1 MGVQIDTIALGIGH
15 SYVIRDQGAIVVDCG
30 DTKKTKKF
38 VKGIESISVKP
49 EEIRLIIITHG
60 HFDHIGTAAE
70 IKKITGAKVAMHER
84 EKDWLEKGLMP
95 LPPGLNKWGTVLCGI
110 MKVFMVPF
118 RTILPA
124 KVDIVLDDN
133 EFSLL
138 DYNIPGKILHTPGH
152 SSGSVSVLLETGDA
166 FVGDL
171 AMNTLPMRFSPG
183 LPVFGDSIEMIKNS
197 WKLLLNQG
205 AKMVYP
211 AHGNPFPVGV
221 IEKALAEG

>member
-1 MGVQIDTIALGIGH
+1 MGVKIDTIALGVGH
-15 SYVIRDQGAIVVDCG
+15 SYVIRDQGAIIVDCG
-30 DTKKTKKF
+30 DTKKAKEF
-38 VKGIESISVKP
+38 VKEIENISLKP
-49 EEIRLIIITHG
+49 EEIKLIVITHG

-70 IKKITGAKVAMHER
+70 IKKITRAKIAMHIR
-84 EKDWLEKGLMP
+84 EKDWLENGLMP
-95 LPPGLNKWGTVLCGI
+95 LPPGLSMWGTVLLGI

-118 RTILPA
+118 RTITPTQ
-124 KVDIVLDDN
+124 VDIVLDDN
-133 EFSLL
+133 EFSLK
-138 DYNIPGKILHTPGH
+138 DYDIPGKVIHTPGH

-183 LPVFGDSIEMIKNS
+183 LPVFGDSMEMIKNS
-197 WKLLLNQG
+197 WCLLLNQG

-211 AHGNPFPVGV
+211 AHGNPFPVSV